1 MLTSTYCDKCGDLMK
16 DDAIYREYIKECTQH
31 HCSKCGNCYES
42 GFRYNS
48 LIKQYIKYV
57 RFNP

>member
-1 MLTSTYCDKCGDLMK
+1 MLTNTYCDKCGYLMK
-16 DDAIYREYIKECTQH
+16 ENSISREAFKEYTQH
-31 HCSKCGNCYES
+31 HCSKCGNRYES

-48 LIKQYIKYV
+48 LTKQYIKYL

>member
-1 MLTSTYCDKCGDLMK
+1 MLTSTYCDKCGYPMK
-16 DDAIYREYIKECTQH
+16 DNAIYREYFKECTQH
-31 HCSKCGNCYES
+31 NCSKCGNCFES

-48 LIKQYIKYV
+48 LTKQYIKYV

>member
-1 MLTSTYCDKCGDLMK
+1 MFTNTYCDKCGYLMK
-16 DDAIYREYIKECTQH
+16 DDAIYRENAKECTQH
-31 HCSKCGNCYES
+31 SCSKCGNCYES

-48 LIKQYIKYV
+48 LTKQYIKYL